1 MEKVNVILNG
11 KLTQAVKGETIL
23 QLARREGIEIP
34 TLCHDE
40 RLEPYSSCYLCVVEV
55 EKMRGLQP
63 SCSTKVNEGMKINTD
78 NEKVHKS
85 RKGALDLLLSNHYAD
100 CVAPCKLRCPAGV
113 DVQGY
118 VAMVNKG
125 MYREAIEIIKKT
137 NPLPAICGRVCVR
150 PCEVACRRNLV
161 EGVGVGIDYIKRYA
175 SDIDLNSENKFK
187 PEVKPNTGKRV
198 AVIGAGPGG
207 LTSAYYL
214 AIEGHE
220 VEVYE
225 ANPHAGGMLRYG
237 IPPYRLPNEIID
249 AEVNNVTEL
258 GPVIH
263 YNKKLGENVSYDELK
278 SNFDSVILTIGS
290 QSGTSIGCEGDDA
303 ENVISGID
311 FLRNME
317 MTGNRYDFSG
327 KTVAVIGGGNTAM
340 DCCRTA
346 MRCGAKKVYV
356 IYRRTEKE
364 MPANPI
370 EIHESK
376 LEGIEYM
383 FLTAPSKVNKDE
395 NGKLK
400 TLSCV
405 KMELGEPDASGR
417 RRPVKVEGSEFDIEL
432 DVILAAIGQKT
443 IVNFIDDINNN
454 SDVPLQLTK
463 WGDVA
468 ADKKT
473 LQTSIPNVF
482 AAGDGVTGPATLIEA
497 IAQGRKAAKSCHNF
511 MMDLPIEEDEFEFI
525 SKKDVFQKQAK
536 EDYEDVFE
544 HQSRE
549 EMPTIDADKRN
560 NFKEVELGYS
570 AKAAFNET
578 LRCLE
583 CGCTEY
589 YTCDL
594 KKYSTQYKAEQNKF
608 AWDYKK
614 YQVDFSHPFI
624 EIDNN
629 KCILCSR
636 CVRICKDVVNANA
649 IGLVNRGFETFVAPS
664 LRTSLTETDCESCG
678 MCISTCPTAAIA
690 ENFNFKPGPFLLDT
704 FDTVCNYC
712 SIGCELTL
720 QHKNDFFV
728 KATGKE
734 GLINKD
740 GNICR
745 LGKFG
750 YRYLNDGDRIT
761 KPLVKTERGFLEISY
776 DEAYKLIKEKFNNT
790 KPDENAVFA
799 GARLTNEE
807 MYLAKR
813 FAIEGLITKNITS
826 FQYLDRGSSYE
837 NISETNVQFEQ
848 VEKANNI
855 VVFGSELNYENP
867 VLGYMVNNAR
877 AKNNAKLTIVTG
889 DENNRMLKKA
899 DKVVMVKSY
908 YYFIKAMNFYYLS
921 HNQENRIFIDDN
933 CENYEDY
940 INKLMTEDFSHL
952 LKEAGICCEECL
964 IELADD
970 VNKGMNTVLIFSEK
984 HLSANAAAELRN
996 LALITGKLGKTSSG
1010 IIALKESANS
1020 QGLSDMG
1027 IYEDDSIYELL
1038 NEGKLKNVLILG
1050 EDPIG
1055 CAKDEEQIKKI
1066 FDNFKF
1072 VVVQDYF
1079 LTDTAISANL
1089 ILPASLQ
1096 FESGGS
1102 YSNTQKVIQKFDKQY
1117 KTKTGK
1123 TNCEQLNDLLKTF
1136 GHEVNAVDIDE
1147 IFCEAIVNIT
1157 NGMNKTLKYS
1167 FIHTETDNPGRMFNH
1182 GCDGLVKKF
1191 EDEFKNAFETS
1202 GKSKETIPILN

>member
-11 KLTQAVKGETIL
+11 KLTQAIKGETIL
-23 QLARREGIEIP
+23 QMARREGIEIP

-55 EKMRGLQP
+55 EGKKGLQP
-63 SCSTKVNEGMKINTD
+63 SCSTKVDEGMKIHTD
-78 NEKVHKS
+78 NEKVQKS

-118 VAMVNKG
+118 IAMTSKG
-125 MYREAIEIIKKT
+125 MYREAIEIIKRT

-175 SDIDLNSENKFK
+175 SDIDLNSENKYK
-187 PEVKPNTGKRV
+187 PEVKPATGKRV

-225 ANPHAGGMLRYG
+225 SSPHAGGMLRYG

-249 AEVNNVTEL
+249 AEVNNITEL
-258 GPVIH
+258 GPVIN
-263 YNKKLGENVSYDELK
+263 YNKKLGENLSYEELK
-278 SNFDSVILTIGS
+278 YNFDSVILTIGS
-290 QSGTSIGCEGDDA
+290 QSGTSIGCDGDDA
-303 ENVISGID
+303 GNVISGID
-311 FLRNME
+311 YLRNME
-317 MTGNRYDFSG
+317 ITGNRYDFSG

-383 FLTAPSKVNKDE
+383 FLTAPAKVNKDKDG
-395 NGKLK
+395 NLK
-400 TLSCV
+400 SLKCL

-417 RRPVKVEGSEFDIEL
+417 RRPVKIEGSEFDIEL
-432 DVILAAIGQKT
+432 DIILAAIGQKT
-443 IVNFIDDINNN
+443 VVNFIDDINKN

-463 WGDVA
+463 WGDIS

-473 LQTSIPNVF
+473 LQTSIPSVF

-511 MMDLPIEEDEFEFI
+511 MMGLPIEEDEFEFI
-525 SKKDVFQKQAK
+525 SKRDNFQKQLK
-536 EDYEDVFE
+536 EDYEDVYS
-544 HQSRE
+544 HKARE
-549 EMPTIDADKRN
+549 EMPTIDADKRK
-560 NFKEVELGYS
+560 NFKEVELGYT
-570 AKAAFNET
+570 AKAALNET

-594 KKYSTQYKAEQNKF
+594 KRYATQYKADQKKYS
-608 AWDYKK
+608 WDYKK
-614 YQVDFSHPFI
+614 FQVDFSHPFI

-636 CVRICKDVVNANA
+636 CIRICKEVVNANA
-649 IGLVNRGFETFVAPS
+649 LGLVNRGFETFVAPS
-664 LRTSLTETDCESCG
+664 MRTSLTETDCESCG
-678 MCISTCPTAAIA
+678 MCISTCPTAAIS
-690 ENFNFKPGPFLLDT
+690 ENFNFKPGPFVLDS
-704 FDTVCNYC
+704 FDTICNYC
-712 SIGCELTL
+712 SIGCEVTY

-745 LGKFG
+745 FGKFG
-750 YRYLNDGDRIT
+750 YRYLNEGDRIT
-761 KPLVKTERGFLEISY
+761 KPMIKTERGYMEISY
-776 DEAYKLIKEKFNNT
+776 DEAYKLIKEKFT
-790 KPDENAVFA
+790 GVEPDENAVFT

-807 MYLAKR
+807 VYLAKR
-813 FAIEGLITKNITS
+813 FAHEGLITKNITS
-826 FQYLDRGSSYE
+826 FQYLNRGSGYE
-837 NISETNVQFEQ
+837 NISGNNVPFEQ
-848 VEKANNI
+848 VEKADNI
-855 VVFGSELNYENP
+855 ILIGSELNYDNP

-877 AKNNAKLTIVTG
+877 FRNKAKLTVVT
-889 DENNRMLKKA
+889 DNDNDRMIKKA
-899 DKVVMVKSY
+899 DKVIKVKSY

-933 CENYEDY
+933 CEGYEDY
-940 INKLMTEDFSHL
+940 INKLMSEDFSEL
-952 LKEAGICCEECL
+952 LKNAGVCCEECL
-964 IELADD
+964 VELADE
-970 VNKGMNTVLIFSEK
+970 VNKIMNTVLIFSEK
-984 HLSANAAAELRN
+984 HISSNAASELKN

-1027 IYEDDSIYELL
+1027 IYCNDSIFDRM
-1038 NEGKLKNVLILG
+1038 NESSIMNLLILG
-1050 EDPIG
+1050 EDPLG
-1055 CAKDEEQIKKI
+1055 CTNNKDLTEKL
-1066 FDNFKF
+1066 FKNVKF
-1072 VVVQDYF
+1072 TVVLDYF
-1079 LTDTAISANL
+1079 LSDTAIAADL
-1089 ILPASLQ
+1089 VLPASLP

-1102 YSNTQKVIQKFDKQY
+1102 YSNTQKTIQKFEKQY
-1117 KTKTGK
+1117 RTKPGK
-1123 TNCEQLNDLLKTF
+1123 TTCVQLTDLLKVF
-1136 GHEVNAVDIDE
+1136 GQEVNTTDIDE
-1147 IFCEAIVNIT
+1147 IFSEAILYIT
-1157 NGMNKTLKYS
+1157 QNLDKEEKFN
-1167 FIHTETDNPGRMFNH
+1167 FVHTETDNLFRIFNY
-1182 GCDGLVKKF
+1182 GCDNLVKKF
-1191 EDEFKNAFETS
+1191 EDEFAQAFEIQE
-1202 GKSKETIPILN
+1202 KSEEIIPILN

>member
-11 KLTQAVKGETIL
+11 KLTQAIKGEFIL

-40 RLEPYSSCYLCVVEV
+40 RLEPYSSCYLCVVEI
-55 EKMRGLQP
+55 EGMRGLQP
-63 SCSTKVNEGMKINTD
+63 SCSTKVNEGMKIHTD
-78 NEKVHKS
+78 NEKVNKS

-100 CVAPCKLRCPAGV
+100 CAAPCKLRCPAGV

-118 VAMVNKG
+118 IAMTNKG
-125 MYREAIEIIKKT
+125 MYREAVEIIKKT

-175 SDIDLNSENKFK
+175 SDIDLNSDNKFR
-187 PEVKPNTGKRV
+187 PEIKSPTGKRV

-220 VEVYE
+220 VEVFE
-225 ANPHAGGMLRYG
+225 ASPHAGGMLRYG

-249 AEVNNVTEL
+249 AEVNNITEL

-263 YNKKLGENVSYDELK
+263 YNKKLGENVIYADLK
-278 SNFDSVILTIGS
+278 YNFDSVILTIGS

-303 ENVISGID
+303 ENVLSGID

-395 NGKLK
+395 SGILK
-400 TLSCV
+400 SLKCI

-417 RRPVKVEGSEFDIEL
+417 RRPVKIEGSEFDIEL
-432 DVILAAIGQKT
+432 DIILAAIGQKT
-443 IVNFIDDINNN
+443 VVNFINDINGG

-463 WGDVA
+463 WGDIA
-468 ADKKT
+468 ADKNT
-473 LQTSIPNVF
+473 LQTSIPNIF

-511 MMDLPIEEDEFEFI
+511 MMGLPIEEDDFEFI
-525 SKKDVFQKQAK
+525 SKRDNFQTQAK
-536 EDYEDVFE
+536 EDYEDTYA
-544 HQSRE
+544 HQARE
-549 EMPTIDADKRN
+549 EMPTIDANKRQ

-570 AKAAFNET
+570 AKAAINET

-594 KKYSTQYKAEQNKF
+594 KKYSTKYKAEQKKY
-608 AWDYKK
+608 AWDFKK

-636 CVRICKDVVNANA
+636 CIRICKEVVNANA
-649 IGLVNRGFETFVAPS
+649 LGLVNRGFETFVAPS

-678 MCISTCPTAAIA
+678 MCISTCPTAAIS
-690 ENFNFKPGPFLLDT
+690 ENFNFKPGPFMLDSI
-704 FDTVCNYC
+704 DTICNYC
-712 SIGCELTL
+712 SLGCEVTYN
-720 QHKNDFFV
+720 HKNDFFI
-728 KATGKE
+728 KATGKN

-740 GNICR
+740 GNLCR
-745 LGKFG
+745 FGKFG
-750 YRYLNDGDRIT
+750 YRYLNDRERII
-761 KPLVKTERGFLEISY
+761 KPMIKTERGFMEISY
-776 DEAYKLIKEKFNNT
+776 DEAYKLIKEKFSSADH
-790 KPDENAVFA
+790 DENAVFA

-813 FAIEGLITKNITS
+813 FALEGLVTKNITS
-826 FQYLDRGSSYE
+826 FQYLNRGSGYN
-837 NISETNVQFEQ
+837 NISGNNVPFEQ
-848 VEKANNI
+848 IEKANNI
-855 VVFGSELNYENP
+855 VLFGSELNYENP
-867 VLGYMVNNAR
+867 VLGYMINNAR
-877 AKNNAKLTIVTG
+877 LNNNAKLTVVTD
-889 DENNRMLKKA
+889 DENNRMIKKA
-899 DKVVMVKSY
+899 DKVIKIKSY

-933 CENYEDY
+933 CEGYEDY
-940 INKLMTEDFSHL
+940 INKLMTEDFSVL
-952 LKEAGICCEECL
+952 LKNAGVCCEECL
-964 IELADD
+964 IELADE
-970 VNKGMNTVLIFSEK
+970 VNSVMNTVLIFSEK
-984 HLSANAAAELRN
+984 YLSSNAAAEIKN

-1027 IYEDDSIYELL
+1027 IYNDNGMFRMLS
-1038 NEGKLKNVLILG
+1038 EGKLKNLLILG

-1055 CAKDEEQIKKI
+1055 CAKDKESMEKMFKEIK
-1066 FDNFKF
+1066 FT
-1072 VVVQDYF
+1072 VVQDYF
-1079 LTDTAISANL
+1079 MSDTAIAANL
-1089 ILPASLQ
+1089 VLPASLP

-1102 YSNTQKVIQKFDKQY
+1102 YSNTQKTIQKFEKQY
-1117 KTKTGK
+1117 KSGPVKTSS
-1123 TNCEQLNDLLKTF
+1123 EQLIDLLKIF
-1136 GHEVNAVDIDE
+1136 GHAVYSADIDE
-1147 IFCEAIVNIT
+1147 IFSEAILNIT
-1157 NGMNKTLKYS
+1157 QDGIKNEKYS
-1167 FIHTETDNPGRMFNH
+1167 FVHTESDNLYRIFKY
-1182 GCDGLVKKF
+1182 GCDNLVKKF
-1191 EDEFKNAFETS
+1191 EDEFQKAFEVTEI
-1202 GKSKETIPILN
+1202 KEETIPKLN